1 MDMTKLIKTIAALI
15 VGALAGIIFMYAAA
29 ERVHLEEQCPE
40 CTQEPCHEEPCENC
54 VEDK

>member
-1 MDMTKLIKTIAALI
+1 MTKLIKTIAALI